1 MEQDEDGR
9 EGLKRE
15 QQRQDRHLE
24 KVVAR
29 RVEEDTALRGTEEEH
44 KRKFVVIENDFG
56 AGGSEAEREVKRPN
70 WDEQSDQNM
79 DQPSDDVTGTK
90 REAEDDGEREEAKRQ
105 DGMIVRCLLKEEVTR
120 RDIHEGLTTRG
131 RYCFGSVEESDDND
145 VNMG

>member
-9 EGLKRE
+9 EGSKRE

-29 RVEEDTALRGTEEEH
+29 RVEQDTALRGTEEEH
-44 KRKFVVIENDFG
+44 KRKFVVIENDD
-56 AGGSEAEREVKRPN
+56 GGGGTEAEREVMRQN
-70 WDEQSDQNM
+70 QDEQPDQNM

-90 REAEDDGEREEAKRQ
+90 REAEDEGEHEEAKRQ
-105 DGMIVRCLLKEEVTR
+105 DDMIVRCLLKEEVTR

-131 RYCFGSVEESDDND
+131 RYCFGSVEESDNKDAD
-145 VNMG
+145 VD